1 GRPVNGILLVDKP
14 EGLSSAGT
22 IRALKARLGS
32 AKVGHLGTLDPFASG
47 LLPLCIGEATK
58 VAGYLL
64 LERKAYS
71 GTIRLGPETSA
82 RGRPGRVAPPAALPP
97 LDAAA
102 VDELA
107 RRFLGRQQQVPPMF
121 SALKRDGVP
130 LYKLARRGIAV
141 ERAAREIDV
150 AR

>member
-1 GRPVNGILLVDKP
+1 MNGILLVDKP

-22 IRALKARLGS
+22 IRVLKARLGT

-71 GTIRLGPETSA
+71 GTIRLGVETDTLDRTGTITATRSA
-82 RGRPGRVAPPAALPP
+82 DHITQDMIERFESTNQALHMPA
-97 LDAAA
+97 
-102 VDELA
+102 
-107 RRFLGRQQQVPPMF
+107 LGSEVMDPTGQTT
-121 SALKRDGVP
+121 LRDWITNIP
-130 LYKLARRGIAV
+130 
-141 ERAAREIDV
+141 
-150 AR
+150 